1 MKFCVFPVCCSIFFS
16 ICKQLTNGLFG
27 RSHILVEQFWA
38 IDHLWVD
45 NSASFLKPEIPML
58 SHALDNPTHTG
69 TNTPTN
75 IPNEHTK
82 THMHPQGRMQEK
94 THQQTIQIRQSRKIF
109 YSEWEK
115 RKQRGCKCGH
125 GNEHERSWEGIPTLG
140 SFVFNILPIWRA
152 IRVFPVPGGPYSRI
166 PLTCLMPNLRM
177 VSGGY
182 ILEAKARRKVA
193 ASSWSRPPIP
203 SFSKENSMRKG
214 RMLGDRPVCVGVC
227 DERERAS
234 NENMCRQNTHACRQ
248 HTHTYTGNTHMQA
261 TRTHA
266 SNTHTF

>member
-1 MKFCVFPVCCSIFFS
+1 MR
-16 ICKQLTNGLFG
+16 LTT
-27 RSHILVEQFWA
+27 Q
-38 IDHLWVD
+38 
-45 NSASFLKPEIPML
+45 
-58 SHALDNPTHTG
+58 PTQAQTRQQTFQ
-69 TNTPTN
+69 TNTQRHTCTHRGVCRRKHTN
-75 IPNEHTK
+75 
-82 THMHPQGRMQEK
+82 
-94 THQQTIQIRQSRKIF
+94 
-109 YSEWEK
+109 K
-115 RKQRGCKCGH
+115 RYKYAKAGQYFTQRGKRGSNEECGH

-234 NENMCRQNTHACRQ
+234 NENICRQNTHVCRQHTHACRQ
-248 HTHTYTGNTHMQA
+248 HA
-261 TRTHA
+261 CR
-266 SNTHTF
+266 